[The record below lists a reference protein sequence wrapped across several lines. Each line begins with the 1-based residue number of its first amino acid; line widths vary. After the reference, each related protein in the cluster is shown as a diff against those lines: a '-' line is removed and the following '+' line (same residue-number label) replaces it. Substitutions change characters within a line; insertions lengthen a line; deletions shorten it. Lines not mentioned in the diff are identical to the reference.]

1 MSIGLRDDFLA
12 LKGAQVRRRRAA
24 ERGDR
29 AGDTPSRGSDPATL
43 HACCRGLPPAPSL
56 AATLRDRGATVAV
69 MAEFKRRSP
78 SAGPLAEAEQ
88 PVDVA
93 TRYLRAGAVALSVLT
108 DADHFGGALGDLA
121 AVAALHRAMPVLR
134 KDFIV
139 DPEQLL
145 EARLAGAAAALLIVG
160 MLDDRELTDLLAA
173 GGAIGLECL
182 VEVHDEAELG
192 RAADAGATLLGI
204 NNRDLR
210 RLTTDLVTT
219 ERLAPRAPAGSV
231 IVSESGIRSAD
242 DVRRVRD
249 AGAHAVLVGEALLRE
264 SPADRATRLR
274 ELAGVP
280 R

>member
-1 MSIGLRDDFLA
+1 MTTRLRDDFLA

-24 ERGDR
+24 ERGGLAADAPPR
-29 AGDTPSRGSDPATL
+29 GPDTATL
-43 HACCRGLPPAPSL
+43 RACCRGLSPAPSL
-56 AATLRDRGATVAV
+56 AATLRDAGTSVAV

-78 SAGPLAEAEQ
+78 SAGALAEAED
-88 PVDVA
+88 PVHVA
-93 TRYLRAGAVALSVLT
+93 TRYLDAGAVALSVLT

-121 AVAALHRAMPVLR
+121 AVAALHRSSPVLR

-139 DPEQLL
+139 DAEQLL

-160 MLDDRELTDLLAA
+160 MLDDRELAELLTA
-173 GGAIGLECL
+173 GEAVGCECL
-182 VEVHDEAELG
+182 VEVHDEAELD
-192 RAADAGATLLGI
+192 RAASAGASLIGI

-210 RLTTDLVTT
+210 RLTTDLATT
-219 ERLAPRAPAGSV
+219 ERLAPRAPAGCV

>member
-1 MSIGLRDDFLA
+1 VSIGLRDDFLA
-12 LKGAQVRRRRAA
+12 LKGAEVRRRRAA

-29 AGDTPSRGSDPATL
+29 AWESPDMATL
-43 HACCRGLPPAPSL
+43 HACCRGLPPAASL
-56 AATLRDRGATVAV
+56 AVTLCDGGATVAV

-78 SAGPLAEAEQ
+78 SAGTLAEAEH

-93 TRYLRAGAVALSVLT
+93 TRYLDAGAVALSVLT

-121 AVAALHRAMPVLR
+121 AVAALHRSAPVLR

-139 DPEQLL
+139 DAEQLL

-160 MLDDRELTDLLAA
+160 MLDDRELTGLLAA
-173 GGAIGLECL
+173 GGAVGLECL
-182 VEVHDEAELG
+182 VEVHDETELD

-210 RLTTDLVTT
+210 RLTTDLATT

-249 AGAHAVLVGEALLRE
+249 AGAHAVLVGEVLLRE
-264 SPADRATRLR
+264 SPEHRATRLR